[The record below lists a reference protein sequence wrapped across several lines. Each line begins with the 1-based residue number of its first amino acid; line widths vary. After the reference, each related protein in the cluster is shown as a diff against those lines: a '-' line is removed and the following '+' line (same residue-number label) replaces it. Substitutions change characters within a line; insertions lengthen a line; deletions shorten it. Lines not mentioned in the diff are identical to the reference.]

1 MIDKTGACMP
11 QQFICVLKRGIDF
24 RCLAVLVLGLCVM
37 TSTVC
42 GGTDPDG
49 FEEDFGI
56 IRFEKPLAAPDFA
69 VLDIE
74 QHPVR
79 LGDYKKRFVMLN
91 FWATWCLP
99 CVRELPQLEELR
111 RAIPEA
117 DFQILA
123 INVRDRESR
132 LRKFLAT
139 RSYGFKIPLD
149 QSGEV
154 YKAYGVAS
162 FPTTFL
168 IDRQGMLFG
177 KINGARDWINEGFV
191 TYMQHLLEKGAQD
204 E

>member
-1 MIDKTGACMP
+1 MVKQLINIQK
-11 QQFICVLKRGIDF
+11 QGIDP
-24 RCLAVLVLGLCVM
+24 RWLAVLVFSLCLM
-37 TSTVC
+37 TATAW
-42 GGTDPDG
+42 GGTDQEA

-56 IRFEKPLAAPDFA
+56 VRFQQPQAAPDFS
-69 VLDIE
+69 LRNLE
-74 QHPVR
+74 QHEVR
-79 LGDYKKRFVMLN
+79 LGEYKNRFVLLN

-111 RAIPEA
+111 RILPEA

-132 LRKFLAT
+132 LRKFLAS
-139 RSYGFKIPLD
+139 RPYGFKIPID

-154 YKAYGVAS
+154 YKAFGVTG

-177 KINGARDWINEGFV
+177 KISGARDWINEGFV
-191 TYMQHLLEKGAQD
+191 PYLQHLLEKGD
-204 E
+204 RNE